1 MIVRFDRAANF
12 GSINANFLGQVGAAL
27 HPSQGA
33 TVGYAIIVPA
43 ILATHLLGGNTSI
56 LELIIS
62 LVGGVIFLAV
72 GSVALAS
79 SSVPTGVLSV
89 ITGIIFILDFVL
101 TYKNTSFARPG

>member
-1 MIVRFDRAANF
+1 MIVRFDRNGNF
-12 GSINANFLGQVGAAL
+12 GSINANFLGQVSATL
-27 HPSQGA
+27 HPGQGA

-43 ILATHLLGGNTSI
+43 ILVTHLVGGNVSI
-56 LELIIS
+56 LELIIN

-89 ITGIIFILDFVL
+89 LTGVIFILDFVL
-101 TYKNTSFARPG
+101 TYKATSFTRG